1 MRRIIGVAVT
11 DRVVAGLVEDNSL
24 PRTLRVFPEGED
36 HGDDLIGMPAE
47 QIAHAIAKEV
57 AALASGIHIDAVGV
71 GFPGIIRD
79 GVIQES
85 PNLPQMKGV
94 DMRRTLA
101 AALASLKISAPV
113 SLYNDADIMAAGM
126 AATHGQLDRIIRVW
140 TLGNGI
146 GFGHYPW
153 MEGVWEGGHSVVI
166 LDPKEKHCGCG
177 GHGHLEGIMGHR
189 AMRMRFLDMEPDEV
203 FENAKHGDP
212 RCAEFVKLWHRALA
226 AATATS
232 IHMSGPGKFFITGH
246 NAKYLDLALL
256 HSSLHDMV
264 KMSPL
269 QDYNIEVVPG
279 GDDIAVLGAA
289 VNAERASFAG

>member
-1 MRRIIGVAVT
+1 MSRIIGVAVT
-11 DRVVAGLVEDNSL
+11 DRVVAGLVENNIP

-36 HGDDLIGMPAE
+36 DAADLAGMPAE
-47 QIAHAIAKEV
+47 HIAHAVAKEV
-57 AALASGIHIDAVGV
+57 AALASGGKLDAVGV
-71 GFPGIIRD
+71 GLPGIIRD

-85 PNLPQMKGV
+85 PNLPQTKGA
-94 DMRRTLA
+94 DMRRMLA
-101 AALASLKISAPV
+101 SALASLKVSTPV

-126 AATHGQLDRIIRVW
+126 AATHGQLDRLIRVW

-146 GFGHYPW
+146 GYGRYPW
-153 MEGVWEGGHSVVI
+153 TEGVWEGGHSVVM
-166 LDPKEKHCGCG
+166 LDPKEQHCGCG
-177 GHGHLEGIMGHR
+177 GQGHLEGIMGHR

-203 FENAKHGDP
+203 FENAKHGNQ
-212 RCAEFVKLWHRALA
+212 RCIDFVKLWHRALA
-226 AATATS
+226 AGTATS

-246 NAKYLDLALL
+246 NARHVDTVLL
-256 HSSLHDMV
+256 HSCLHDMV

-289 VNAERASFAG
+289 VNAERAAFAG